1 MSSQNDHLDNIRE
14 IRSIME
20 RSSQFLSLSGLA
32 GVFAGSFALIGA
44 FVVYIFKHDFFYG
57 RYYNRGIFIVDDL
70 MQGTEL
76 SNFLIFIF
84 SIGITVLALALFFG
98 AFFTARNAKRKG
110 ISFWNS
116 SAKRM
121 LINLFIPLVTG
132 GVFCIIL
139 LYHRVIFLIAPAT
152 LVFYGLALVNASKY
166 TIRDVR
172 YLGLCEVALG
182 LVASFMVG
190 YGLIFWA
197 IGFGVLHIFYGLA
210 MYYKYERLDS
220 QNK

>member
-1 MSSQNDHLDNIRE
+1 
-14 IRSIME
+14 
-20 RSSQFLSLSGLA
+20 
-32 GVFAGSFALIGA
+32 
-44 FVVYIFKHDFFYG
+44 
-57 RYYNRGIFIVDDL
+57 
-70 MQGTEL
+70 
-76 SNFLIFIF
+76 
-84 SIGITVLALALFFG
+84 
-98 AFFTARNAKRKG
+98 
-110 ISFWNS
+110 
-116 SAKRM
+116 
-121 LINLFIPLVTG
+121 
-132 GVFCIIL
+132 
-139 LYHRVIFLIAPAT
+139 LIAPAT

-190 YGLIFWA
+190 YGLVFWA